1 MTKAMQRTWWKESV
15 IYQIYP
21 RSFNDSNNDGIG
33 DIPGIIN
40 KLDYIKSLG
49 VDIIWVCPVYKSPND
64 DNGYDI
70 SDYRDIMDE
79 FGSMADFDR
88 LLKGVHD
95 REMKLVMDL
104 VPNHTSDEHFWF
116 RESRKSKDN
125 PYRDYYYWKPSKN
138 GQPPNNW
145 PSFFG
150 GSVWEYD
157 PVTEEY
163 YLHLFSKKQPDLN
176 WENPKVRQEMYDVMK
191 FWFDKGIDGF
201 RMDVVSLLSKRTDFP
216 DSDIKDF
223 NTIINRYYA
232 NGPRVHEFLKE
243 MHREVLANYDIM
255 TVGEG
260 PGIDLEHGINYV
272 EESGKELNMIFHF
285 GHMFMDNGPGGKYD
299 PVEWDLVDFKNVFTA
314 WDEKLKGKGWGS
326 IFLGNHDFPRI
337 VSRFGNDKAYWKQS
351 AKLLATLLLSM
362 RGTTYIYQGD
372 EIGMTNVAHLSID
385 DYRDIETLN
394 SWKEAEAAG
403 KPMDDFMKLV
413 HLQSRDNARTPM
425 QWNATKHGG
434 FSSVEPWLK
443 VNPNHKDINVE
454 AQQNDED
461 SILSYYREMIAFRKE
476 HPTLIYG
483 DYKCLLKDDP
493 NIYAYERFDSDG
505 HFLVVLN
512 FSDNEQS
519 FTEKVGNS
527 LELQMNNYQSVNETT
542 VMRPWEAKLFKVK

>member
-1 MTKAMQRTWWKESV
+1 MQRTWWKESV
-15 IYQIYP
+15 VYQIYP
-21 RSFNDSNNDGIG
+21 RSFNDSNDDGIG

-88 LLKGVHD
+88 LLKSVHD

-125 PYRDYYYWKPSKN
+125 PYRDYYFWKPAKN

-157 PVTEEY
+157 PATEEY

-176 WENPKVRQEMYDVMK
+176 WENPKVRQEIYDVMK

-223 NTIINRYYA
+223 NAVINRYYA

-243 MHREVLANYDIM
+243 MHQEVLAKYDIM

-299 PVEWDLVDFKNVFTA
+299 PVEWDLVDFKNVFTV
-314 WDEKLKGKGWGS
+314 WDEKLRGKGWGS

-337 VSRFGNDKAYWKQS
+337 VSRFGNDKTYWKQS

-425 QWNATKHGG
+425 QWNGTEHGG

-443 VNPNHKDINVE
+443 ANPNHRDINVE
-454 AQQNDED
+454 AQQNDDD
-461 SILSYYREMIAFRKE
+461 SILNYYRKMIAFRKE
-476 HPTLIYG
+476 HSTLIYG

-493 NIYAYERFDSDG
+493 HIYAYERFDSEG

-519 FTEKVGNS
+519 FVEKIGYS
-527 LELQMNNYQSVNETT
+527 LSLLMNNYQDTNETT
-542 VMRPWEAKLFKVK
+542 VLRPWEAKLFKVN

>member
-1 MTKAMQRTWWKESV
+1 MQRTWWKESV
-15 IYQIYP
+15 VYQIYP
-21 RSFNDSNNDGIG
+21 RSFNDSNNDGVG

-79 FGSMADFDR
+79 FGTMSDFES
-88 LLKGVHD
+88 LLKGVHQ
-95 REMKLVMDL
+95 RNMKLVMDI
-104 VPNHTSDEHFWF
+104 VPNHSSDEHFWF

-125 PYRDYYYWKPSKN
+125 PYRDYYYWKPAKN
-138 GQPPNNW
+138 GQPPTNW

-157 PVTEEY
+157 PATEEY

-176 WENPKVRQEMYDVMK
+176 WENPKVRQEMHDIMK

-243 MHREVLANYDIM
+243 MHREVLSKYDIM

-260 PGIDLEHGINYV
+260 PGIDLDHGINYV
-272 EESGKELNMIFHF
+272 EESGEELNMIFHF

-425 QWNATKHGG
+425 QWDATEHGG
-434 FSSVEPWLK
+434 FSAVEPWLK
-443 VNPNHKDINVE
+443 ANPNRKDINVE
-454 AQQNDED
+454 AQQNDDD
-461 SILSYYREMIAFRKE
+461 SILNYYRKMIAFRKE

-483 DYKCLLKDDP
+483 DYKCLLKDNP

-512 FSDNEQS
+512 FSDNERS
-519 FTEKVGNS
+519 FTEKVGKS
-527 LELQMNNYQSVNETT
+527 LELQMNNYQSVNETP
-542 VMRPWEAKLFKVK
+542 VMRPWEAKLFKVN

>member
-1 MTKAMQRTWWKESV
+1 MQRTWWKESV
-15 IYQIYP
+15 VYQIYP

-49 VDIIWVCPVYKSPND
+49 VDIIWVCPIYKSPND

-125 PYRDYYYWKPSKN
+125 PYRDYYYWKPAKN

-150 GSVWEYD
+150 GSVWKYD

-299 PVEWDLVDFKNVFTA
+299 PVEWNLVDFKNVFTA

-434 FSSVEPWLK
+434 FSPVEPWLK

-454 AQQNDED
+454 AQQYDED
-461 SILSYYREMIAFRKE
+461 SILSYYRKMIAFRKE

-527 LELQMNNYQSVNETT
+527 LELQMNNHQSVNETA

>member
-15 IYQIYP
+15 VYQIYP

-49 VDIIWVCPVYKSPND
+49 VDIIWVCPIYKSPND

-125 PYRDYYYWKPSKN
+125 PYRDYYYWKPAKN

-150 GSVWEYD
+150 GSVWKYD

-299 PVEWDLVDFKNVFTA
+299 PVEWNLVDFKNVFTA

-434 FSSVEPWLK
+434 FSPVEPWLK

-454 AQQNDED
+454 AQQYDED
-461 SILSYYREMIAFRKE
+461 SILSYYRKMIAFRKE

-527 LELQMNNYQSVNETT
+527 LELQMNNHQSVNETA

>member
-1 MTKAMQRTWWKESV
+1 MQRTWWKESV
-15 IYQIYP
+15 VYQIYP
-21 RSFNDSNNDGIG
+21 RSFNDSNDDGIG

-88 LLKGVHD
+88 LLKSVHD

-125 PYRDYYYWKPSKN
+125 PYRDYYFWKPAKN

-157 PVTEEY
+157 PATEEY

-176 WENPKVRQEMYDVMK
+176 WENPKVRQEIYDVMK

-223 NTIINRYYA
+223 NAVINRYYA

-243 MHREVLANYDIM
+243 MHQEVLAKYDIM

-299 PVEWDLVDFKNVFTA
+299 PVEWDLVDFKNVFTV
-314 WDEKLKGKGWGS
+314 WDEKLRGKGWGS

-337 VSRFGNDKAYWKQS
+337 VSRFGNDKTYWKQS

-425 QWNATKHGG
+425 QWNGTEHGG

-443 VNPNHKDINVE
+443 ANPNHRDINVE
-454 AQQNDED
+454 AQQNDDD
-461 SILSYYREMIAFRKE
+461 SILNYYRKMIAFRKE
-476 HPTLIYG
+476 HSTLIYG

-493 NIYAYERFDSDG
+493 HIYAYERFDSEG

-519 FTEKVGNS
+519 FVEKIGDS
-527 LELQMNNYQSVNETT
+527 LNLLMNNYQDTNETT
-542 VMRPWEAKLFKVK
+542 VLRPWEAKLFKVN